1 MGVFVNITVNGD
13 RLDVA
18 GPLTISELL
27 RTLDIDALRVAVEHN
42 QVVLKRSTFDATTIR
57 DGDEIEI
64 VNFVGGG

>member
-1 MGVFVNITVNGD
+1 MHITVNGD

-18 GPLTISELL
+18 APMTVSELL
-27 RTLDIDALRVAVEHN
+27 RSLDIDHRRVAVELN
-42 QVVLKRSTFDATTIR
+42 LVVLKRAAFDATAIQ